1 MSVWSAEQH
10 TLIFPSNNIIVKLL
24 FFCVGQQGKDPNAKN
39 QGSQEESRITG
50 SKPEMSMTNNRY
62 GGE

>member
-24 FFCVGQQGKDPNAKN
+24 FFCVGQQGKDPNAKK
-39 QGSQEESRITG
+39 SRITG
-50 SKPEMSMTNNRY
+50 RVTDNRVKT
-62 GGE
+62 GNEHD